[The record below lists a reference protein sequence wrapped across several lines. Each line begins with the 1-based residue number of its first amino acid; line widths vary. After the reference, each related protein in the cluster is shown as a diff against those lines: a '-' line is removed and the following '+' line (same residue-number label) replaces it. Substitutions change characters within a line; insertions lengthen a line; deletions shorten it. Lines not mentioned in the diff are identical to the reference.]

1 MLRLNG
7 LYKKYDD
14 FEAIKNVSL
23 HIPKG
28 VVYGLIG
35 SNGAGKTTL
44 LKTVIGIYE
53 KDRGNVTLN
62 EKEIYENAEAKKKIF
77 FIADNPYFYPGYTV
91 KDMAK
96 FYKSVYETWDDNKY
110 ERLRDIFKIDENK
123 KVRNM
128 SKGMQKQVAIWLG
141 LSTNTDVLIL
151 DEPLDGLDAVIRQRV
166 KKLIFQEVIDRELTV
181 LISSHNLRELEDFC
195 DYVAILHN
203 GEVILEREVEKLK
216 SSIFKV
222 EVAFNDGMPEELM
235 DRIKPIKSVQKGRIW
250 VLVVEGE
257 RSEIE
262 KIIQSYNPVLFD
274 VVSLTL
280 EEIFM
285 HEMEGIGYEYEY
297 ESINY

>member
-1 MLRLNG
+1 MLRVNG

-44 LKTVIGIYE
+44 LKTVTGIYE

-62 EKEIYENAEAKKKIF
+62 EKEIYENVEAKKKIF

-123 KVRNM
+123 KVRDM

-195 DYVAILHN
+195 DYVAILHS

-235 DRIKPIKSVQKGRIW
+235 GRIKPIKSVQKGRIW

-285 HEMEGIGYEYEY
+285 YEMEGIGYEYE
-297 ESINY
+297 SINY

>member
-1 MLRLNG
+1 MLRVNG

-44 LKTVIGIYE
+44 LKTVTGIYE

-262 KIIQSYNPVLFD
+262 KILQSYNPVLFD

-285 HEMEGIGYEYEY
+285 YEMEGIGYEI
-297 ESINY
+297 INY

>member
-1 MLRLNG
+1 MLRVNG

-23 HIPKG
+23 NIPRG

-44 LKTVIGIYE
+44 LKTVTGIFE
-53 KDRGNVTLN
+53 KDRGTVTLN
-62 EKEIYENAEAKKKIF
+62 EKEIYENVEAKKKIF

-91 KDMAK
+91 KDMAN
-96 FYKSVYETWDDNKY
+96 FYKTVYETWDGDKY
-110 ERLRDIFKIDENK
+110 EKLRGIFKIDENK

-166 KKLIFQEVIDRELTV
+166 KKLIFQEVIDRQLTV

-195 DYVAILHN
+195 DYVAILHS
-203 GEVILEREVEKLK
+203 GEVILEREIEKLK

-235 DRIKPIKSVQKGRIW
+235 KTIKPIKTVQKGRMW
-250 VLVVEGE
+250 VLIVEGE
-257 RSEIE
+257 RIEIE
-262 KIIQSYNPVLFD
+262 KIIQSYNPILFD

-285 HEMEGIGYEYEY
+285 YEMEGIGYEYE
-297 ESINY
+297 SINY

>member
-1 MLRLNG
+1 MLRVNG

-23 HIPKG
+23 YIPRG

-44 LKTVIGIYE
+44 LKTVTGIFE
-53 KDRGNVTLN
+53 KDRGTVTLN
-62 EKEIYENAEAKKKIF
+62 EKEIYENVEAKKKIF

-91 KDMAK
+91 KDMAN
-96 FYKSVYETWDDNKY
+96 FYKTVYETWDEVKY
-110 ERLRDIFKIDENK
+110 ERLRGIFKIDENK

-166 KKLIFQEVIDRELTV
+166 KKLIFQEVIDRQLTV

-195 DYVAILHN
+195 DYVAILHS
-203 GEVILEREVEKLK
+203 GEVILEKEVEKLK

-235 DRIKPIKSVQKGRIW
+235 KRIKLIKAVQKGRMW

-257 RSEIE
+257 RIEIE
-262 KIIQSYNPVLFD
+262 KTIQSYNPILFD
-274 VVSLTL
+274 IVSLTL

-285 HEMEGIGYEYEY
+285 YEMEGIGYEYEN
-297 ESINY
+297 INY